1 MSIRNGLLLLIPLA
15 DYVPFEQRTGSTLLT
30 VVKTLSMRENGEGGR
45 EDLKILT
52 KGYAFLGSL

>member
-15 DYVPFEQRTGSTLLT
+15 NYFPIEAKTGQTLLA
-30 VVKTLSMRENGEGGR
+30 VVKTLSMRENAEGGR

-52 KGYAFLGSL
+52 KGYECFLR